1 MDILRPI
8 ITELTRQRIGVPRS
22 VAEELDSL
30 LKNTELKVST
40 NPCGY
45 GSAALLK
52 SVEYLSKVPC
62 TYHRIIERCGS
73 GTVHCL
79 YRKMTPKIV
88 KIIIIT
94 YRYLPVLLC
103 LIRKRI

>member
-45 GSAALLK
+45 GSVQPFLM
-52 SVEYLSKVPC
+52 
-62 TYHRIIERCGS
+62 RIRIRNTN
-73 GTVHCL
+73 GTAFFIL
-79 YRKMTPKIV
+79 DKIN
-88 KIIIIT
+88 
-94 YRYLPVLLC
+94 
-103 LIRKRI
+103 